1 MTAPRASGEESPV
14 PDDANQ
20 ADRRASASASDAEL
34 LQQIRR
40 SSSSST
46 SGVGGA
52 GGGNDEAAF
61 RTLLDR
67 HANYLYGIA
76 RALTG
81 NNAADADD
89 LVQDVFVAMLTSH
102 FRGESSVRTWLV
114 KILVRRSAMMRR
126 SRSRKILPLRMA
138 TGGGDVSS
146 SEDRSGP
153 VAKPS
158 STGPAAVDARLD
170 LAAMLEKLSPDHRRV
185 IVLRELEGLSYE
197 EMADVLGVPRGTVES
212 RLHRAREELRNR
224 LKRGYE
230 S

>member
-20 ADRRASASASDAEL
+20 ADRASDAEL
-34 LQQIRR
+34 LQWARH
-40 SSSSST
+40 
-46 SGVGGA
+46 GGA
-52 GGGNDEAAF
+52 GAEAAF
-61 RTLLDR
+61 RTLLYR

-89 LVQDVFVAMLTSH
+89 LVQDVFVATLTSH

-114 KILVRRSAMMRR
+114 KILVRRSAMLRR
-126 SRSRKILPLRMA
+126 SRSRKILPLSSE
-138 TGGGDVSS
+138 GGEGESGGD
-146 SEDRSGP
+146 EP
-153 VAKPS
+153 AAPPAKQPS
-158 STGPAAVDARLD
+158 AGTAAVDARID

-197 EMADVLGVPRGTVES
+197 EMAEVLGVPR
-212 RLHRAREELRNR
+212 
-224 LKRGYE
+224 
-230 S
+230 